1 MIEMKITYEPFKEIV
16 IKDVVKFKE
25 LNDLLYAFAQLRAAG
40 QPVALNWAEGVVFTH
55 VVLPPDTD
63 DLVEEFLKGRLYYIS
78 VNFALMDKYKPVVK
92 YKDLQAEVPVPLLNV
107 SSSQMLSELA
117 KWLKTQF
124 HDE

>member
-1 MIEMKITYEPFKEIV
+1 M
-16 IKDVVKFKE
+16 
-25 LNDLLYAFAQLRAAG
+25 
-40 QPVALNWAEGVVFTH
+40 
-55 VVLPPDTD
+55 PPNTD
-63 DLVEEFLKGRLYYIS
+63 DLVQDFLKGRLYYIS
-78 VNFALMDKYKPVVK
+78 VNFALMDKYKPVVA